1 MSKKILVT
9 DKIAPEAIAMLR
21 DAGYQV
27 DVRLEIS
34 HEDLVKAIPGYH
46 ALIVRSGTAVDREVL
61 TAATKLRIVGR
72 AGVSVDN
79 IDLAAATERGI
90 IVCNAPASNIIS
102 AAEQAFALMLAAAR
116 KIPQAHAS
124 MKAHEWR
131 RSDFEGVELYGKT
144 LGIFGLGRVGCLVA
158 ERARAFGMNVIAHDP
173 FCSRA
178 RAVDLGITIFDEVE
192 DVLSRADVVSVHL
205 PKTPDTYGMFGPNEF
220 AAMKDGVIV
229 IDTSRG
235 GIVNAKSMAD
245 FIAAGKI
252 AACGV
257 DVWEEEPCTDSP
269 LHGFDNVVITP
280 HLGASTREA
289 QLRVGKMIAEYVMN
303 GLEGSVVPSALNLA
317 PMPPE
322 VVDAIGPYVPACKLI
337 GNTLAQLRSD
347 IPTKLILTTAGTIA
361 GCNTDILT
369 ASVLDGIL
377 SYKSSIRV
385 TSVNVD
391 SLARRHGIRAESQ
404 STADA
409 GEYAS
414 YVMVQADDLAMACT
428 FTEAGMTPRIV
439 SLLGYKIDIAPAK
452 HSLIFEYEDRP
463 GRIGII
469 GTILGEEGINITT
482 MQIGT
487 KPEEQNALVY
497 MKVAQEVPKRVLER
511 LEHAMDMHN
520 LWYIR
525 L

>member
-1 MSKKILVT
+1 MKILVT
-9 DKIAPEAIAMLR
+9 DKIAAEAVKMLR
-21 DAGYQV
+21 DAGYEVDERFDMPTEELIQV
-27 DVRLEIS
+27 IGE
-34 HEDLVKAIPGYH
+34 YH
-46 ALIVRSGTAVDREVL
+46 ALIVRSSTAVTKDVL
-61 TAATKLRIVGR
+61 DAASNLRIVGR
-72 AGVSVDN
+72 AGVGVDN
-79 IDLAAATERGI
+79 IDLNAATERGI

-102 AAEQAFALMLAAAR
+102 VAEQTIALMLSAAR
-116 KIPQAHAS
+116 KIPQANAS
-124 MKAHEWR
+124 MKAHEWH

-178 RAVDLGITIFDEVE
+178 RAVDLGINIYDEVE
-192 DVLSRADVVSVHL
+192 DVLSRADVVTVHL
-205 PKTPDTYGMFGPNEF
+205 PKTPDTVGMFGPKEF

-229 IDTSRG
+229 VDTSRG
-235 GIVNAKSMAD
+235 GIMEAKAMAD

-252 AACGV
+252 FACGV
-257 DVWEEEPCTDSP
+257 DVWVEEPCTDSP
-269 LHGFDNVVITP
+269 LHEFENAVLTP
-280 HLGASTREA
+280 HIGASTSEA

-317 PMPPE
+317 PMPSE
-322 VVDAIGPYVPACKLI
+322 VVDAVGPYVPACKLI
-337 GNTLAQLRSD
+337 GNTLAQIRGG
-347 IPTKLILTTAGTIA
+347 IPTKLVLTTAGSIA

-391 SLARRHGIRAESQ
+391 SLARRHGIHAEAQ
-404 STADA
+404 SSADA

-428 FTEAGMTPRIV
+428 YTEAGMTPRIV

-487 KPEEQNALVY
+487 KPKEQNALVY
-497 MKVAQEVPKRVLER
+497 MNVAQEVPQRVLDR
-511 LEHAMDMHN
+511 LANAMDMHN